1 MHILNVMS
9 SFKTVPVT
17 LERFS
22 PGKHCETKTSLDM
35 FLKMKILE
43 EQRLSSVLRK
53 RKCPVFTLAT
63 LVSNSKVCAYTNVIF
78 SFPALWLCEKENV
91 WASPSRSTWPSTSA
105 RVPYAPFVKSPPI
118 SLASR
123 PLPPSPSHS
132 RPIRWRR
139 PQRSA
144 LAVQVKLQGPW
155 EEEGGAVAF
164 CRHSYRER
172 QGEGAPCQP
181 WAAWT
186 PPLRSTAVT
195 AMITVSHLE
204 VSLKQ
209 PNKIKSAHI
218 WFTADH
224 FTAWN
229 IERTL
234 HSSKWRS
241 NTAPCVIST
250 CAGHMCQSEN
260 TVSLHS
266 LQKDSNFIVRKK
278 KKKQL
283 SLSNYLRIYQSLLI
297 WLFKATVPRWIQ

>member
-22 PGKHCETKTSLDM
+22 PGKHCEEKTSLDM

-43 EQRLSSVLRK
+43 EQRLFVIKHLTELSAEEKK
-53 RKCPVFTLAT
+53 RPVFTLST
-63 LVSNSKVCAYTNVIF
+63 LVSNSKLCAYTNVIF

-91 WASPSRSTWPSTSA
+91 WASPSRSTWPSMSA
-105 RVPYAPFVKSPPI
+105 RAPYAPFVKSLPT

-132 RPIRWRR
+132 RPIRWWR

-144 LAVQVKLQGPW
+144 LAAQVKLEGPW

-172 QGEGAPCQP
+172 RGEGAPCQP

-209 PNKIKSAHI
+209 PNLRANKIKSAHI

-234 HSSKWRS
+234 HCSKCS
-241 NTAPCVIST
+241 
-250 CAGHMCQSEN
+250 M
-260 TVSLHS
+260 HS

-278 KKKQL
+278 KQL
-283 SLSNYLRIYQSLLI
+283 SLSDYLRIYQSLLI